1 MIFKALLFL
10 IFLLGEVVELRAQM
24 RTWDVRDAD
33 EFAIAVLEGVQV
45 HPDSLVILA
54 SLIGEENL
62 ALGMTVLDD
71 FGRDVAL
78 SDGSI
83 EAPASEWN
91 SATPQVFGRSFTVD
105 LGLDRAIHRVRV
117 LAGETAVSI
126 RPEYF
131 MRGYRIEAA
140 SQIKRDSWRTL
151 AEQREN
157 FVLNVDTQKD
167 STWLNV
173 DEGGAAIASL
183 GRFVRLTLIRQD
195 KSNWV
200 VLGEMEV
207 FGRGYGSKGMV
218 TGEFSAPEPVNIG
231 KMRWQSQIPPQ
242 TQLGLQF
249 RGNSGAAAGPGWD
262 NLPVY
267 QTPGSLFSGAEPVS
281 QFNYR
286 ALLESS
292 VPFVTPALKAI
303 EVDYDPILVAREVL
317 GSVRA
322 DEVLIGEWAAL
333 QYRGSIQLESADYG
347 IDLVS
352 LAGAPVEVEEVLFE
366 GAALSFE
373 KILEPQGQ
381 SLIQLAPG
389 DRISSSGTLEI
400 LGQGLFLLER
410 TALQLRVGSREQQER
425 DGYINWQN
433 AHEDPMASWTVRAG
447 GAPAGLLGKVEFS
460 PRPFSPVDAGRMEFR
475 FVVGHLR
482 EQTEVAL
489 LIFTLD
495 GIRVRELVQT
505 GGGGQYLMYWN
516 GRDQQNRLVEPGLYL
531 FEVRLQVGDSTS
543 SRRGAFVVAY

>member
-1 MIFKALLFL
+1 
-10 IFLLGEVVELRAQM
+10 M
-24 RTWDVRDAD
+24 RTWEVRDAAQ
-33 EFAIAVLEGVQV
+33 FASAVLEGAQV

-54 SLIGEENL
+54 SLSGEENL

-71 FGRDVAL
+71 FGREVAL

-91 SATPQVFGRSFTVD
+91 SGTPQVFGRSFTVD

-140 SQIKRDSWRTL
+140 SQIKPDSWRTL

-157 FVLNVDTQKD
+157 FSLNVDTQKD

-173 DEGGAAIASL
+173 DEGGAAIAAL

-200 VLGEMEV
+200 VLGEIEV
-207 FGRGYGSKGMV
+207 FGRGYGSQGTA
-218 TGEFSAPEPVNIG
+218 TGEFAAPGPVNIG
-231 KMRWQSQIPPQ
+231 EMRWQSQVPSR
-242 TQLGLQF
+242 TALGLQF
-249 RGNSGAAAGPGWD
+249 RGISGALEGLDWD

-267 QTPGSLFSGAEPVS
+267 HTQGSSFAGAEPVS

-286 ALLESS
+286 ALLASS
-292 VPFVTPALKAI
+292 VPFVTPALEAI
-303 EVDYDPILVAREVL
+303 EIDYDPILVAREVL

-322 DEVLIGEWAAL
+322 DEVLIGTWAPL
-333 QYRGSIQLESADYG
+333 RYRASIELESADYG
-347 IDLVS
+347 IDLIS

-366 GAALSFE
+366 GAALAFE

-381 SLIQLAPG
+381 SLIQLAPA
-389 DRISSSGTLEI
+389 DRIGSSGTLEI

-410 TALQLRVGSREQQER
+410 TALRLRLGSLEQQER

-433 AHEDPMASWTVRAG
+433 AREDPMDSWTVRAG
-447 GAPAGLLGKVEFS
+447 GAPAGLLGEVEFG
-460 PRPFSPVDAGRMEFR
+460 PRPFSPLDAGRMEFR

-482 EQTEVAL
+482 EQTEVVL

-495 GIRVRELVQT
+495 GIGVAELVQT
-505 GGGGQYLMYWN
+505 GGGGQYRMYWN
-516 GRDQQNRLVEPGLYL
+516 GRDRQNRIVEPGLYL
-531 FEVRLQVGDSTS
+531 FEARLQVGDSTS

>member
-1 MIFKALLFL
+1 M
-10 IFLLGEVVELRAQM
+10 
-24 RTWDVRDAD
+24 
-33 EFAIAVLEGVQV
+33 
-45 HPDSLVILA
+45 
-54 SLIGEENL
+54 
-62 ALGMTVLDD
+62 
-71 FGRDVAL
+71 
-78 SDGSI
+78 
-83 EAPASEWN
+83 
-91 SATPQVFGRSFTVD
+91 
-105 LGLDRAIHRVRV
+105 
-117 LAGETAVSI
+117 
-126 RPEYF
+126 
-131 MRGYRIEAA
+131 
-140 SQIKRDSWRTL
+140 
-151 AEQREN
+151 
-157 FVLNVDTQKD
+157 
-167 STWLNV
+167 
-173 DEGGAAIASL
+173 
-183 GRFVRLTLIRQD
+183 RLTLIRQD

-317 GSVRA
+317 GLVRA

-373 KILEPQGQ
+373 KILAPQGP

-495 GIRVRELVQT
+495 GIRVCELVQT